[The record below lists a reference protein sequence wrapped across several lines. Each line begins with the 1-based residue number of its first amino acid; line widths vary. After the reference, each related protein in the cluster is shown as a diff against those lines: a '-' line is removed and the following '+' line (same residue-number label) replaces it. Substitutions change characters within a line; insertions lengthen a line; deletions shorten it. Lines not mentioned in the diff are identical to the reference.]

1 MADDSQVWEAD
12 EGNAQLL
19 IEEGVRRAA
28 AGEVDEARRFL
39 MRALEAFR
47 RLGQI
52 AGQAGSL
59 LHLAEL
65 DYRAGL
71 AADADPRLAQ
81 VRALCERP
89 DAGQAEANILL
100 SLGDVQ

>member
-59 LHLAEL
+59 LLVDAEHGHAPTKARRTHLGAEGSIT
-65 DYRAGL
+65 D
-71 AADADPRLAQ
+71 
-81 VRALCERP
+81 E
-89 DAGQAEANILL
+89 
-100 SLGDVQ
+100 